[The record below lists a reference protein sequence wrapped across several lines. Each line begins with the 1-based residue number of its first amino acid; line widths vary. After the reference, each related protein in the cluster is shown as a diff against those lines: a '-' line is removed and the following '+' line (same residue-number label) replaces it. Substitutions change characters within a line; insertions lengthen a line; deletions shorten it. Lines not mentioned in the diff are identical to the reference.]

1 MTGVFCVV
9 FDLNIGLHIIV
20 QELRRLFQRRIDER
34 PDTHEQETVKSS
46 GHTLAHH
53 HTHRAAVL
61 EQILAQRIEVRS
73 GAGEVDTHETFD
85 THVFKN
91 IDNHRGIIMEKI
103 FERDRSPWLVAQAVS
118 HDRPVHVC
126 IGLEVRKL
134 DVPAFVV
141 DIAAQVSPLFLSH
154 IRGEG
159 DLQDIAVLVLSA
171 PCRCI
176 ELVRC

>member
-1 MTGVFCVV
+1 
-9 FDLNIGLHIIV
+9 
-20 QELRRLFQRRIDER
+20 
-34 PDTHEQETVKSS
+34 
-46 GHTLAHH
+46 
-53 HTHRAAVL
+53 
-61 EQILAQRIEVRS
+61 
-73 GAGEVDTHETFD
+73 
-85 THVFKN
+85 
-91 IDNHRGIIMEKI
+91 MEKI

-134 DVPAFVV
+134 DVPAFMV
-141 DIAAQVSPLFLSH
+141 DIAAQVAPLFLSH
-154 IRGEG
+154 IWGEG